1 MEALEALGDGNAGVL
16 AVDVG
21 EYVNQFFDVID
32 DDGPWRWQEWSCW
45 TPEEVRALEVVQEF
59 LRAACAATP
68 RVCSEEEFI
77 DSGWPVRIQPSAAAA
92 LGLMRT
98 RGRFREDVEEG
109 LPAAPP

>member
-16 AVDVG
+16 AVGVG
-21 EYVNQFFDVID
+21 
-32 DDGPWRWQEWSCW
+32 S
-45 TPEEVRALEVVQEF
+45 
-59 LRAACAATP
+59 TP